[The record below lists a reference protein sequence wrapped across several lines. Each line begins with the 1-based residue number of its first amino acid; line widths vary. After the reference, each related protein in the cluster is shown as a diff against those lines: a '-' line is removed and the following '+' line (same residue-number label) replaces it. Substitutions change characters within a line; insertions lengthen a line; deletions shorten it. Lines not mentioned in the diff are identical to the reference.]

1 MSVRHIKILLVVCIS
16 LLCLVYATQNVVNI
30 DEAHAAIGYVMGMQD
45 HVVYPSSFVPPV
57 QSPLLVWI
65 ALAVVVVLEY
75 TAGVLA
81 AKGAYDMWAAR
92 RGDAAR
98 FDASKRFALLGA
110 GVGMLVWLGLF
121 GVVGGAMFQMWQTT
135 VGSGSLTGAFQYF
148 GSMVLVALFVVAPEP
163 R

>member
-1 MSVRHIKILLVVCIS
+1 MSVRHIKILLVVCVS

-30 DEAHAAIGYVMGMQD
+30 NEAFAAIAYVMGMQD
-45 HVVYPSSFVPPV
+45 HVVYPSSFVPSV
-57 QSPLLVWI
+57 QSPLLVWV
-65 ALAVVVVLEY
+65 ALTVVVVLEY

-81 AKGAYDMWAAR
+81 VKGAYDMWVVR
-92 RGDAAR
+92 RGDAAG

-135 VGSGSLTGAFQYF
+135 VGAGSLTGAFQYF
-148 GSMVLVALFVVAPEP
+148 GSLALVALFVAVPEP

>member
-1 MSVRHIKILLVVCIS
+1 MSVRIVKILLVVCVS
-16 LLCLVYATQNVVNI
+16 LLCLIYATQNVVNI
-30 DEAHAAIGYVMGMQD
+30 NEAFAAIAYVMGMHD
-45 HVVYPSSFVPPV
+45 HVVYPSSFVPSVQAPV
-57 QSPLLVWI
+57 AVWAALTVIVLL
-65 ALAVVVVLEY
+65 EF

-81 AKGAYDMWAAR
+81 ARGAYDMWVVR
-92 RGDAAR
+92 RGDAAA
-98 FDASKRFALLGA
+98 FDASKRFAMLGA

-148 GSMVLVALFVVAPEP
+148 GSLALVALFVVMPEP